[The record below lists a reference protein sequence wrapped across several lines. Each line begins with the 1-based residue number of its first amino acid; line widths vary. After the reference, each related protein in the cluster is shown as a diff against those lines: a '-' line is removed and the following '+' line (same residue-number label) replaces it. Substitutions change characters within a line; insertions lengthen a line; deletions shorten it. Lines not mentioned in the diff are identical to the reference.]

1 MSERAAA
8 VAGGRMPRPARRL
21 HDVLDIALLAGLGWE
36 PHSATFAPDRHHR
49 LLGYRLCRV
58 AGCGLEAWSPSGLC
72 GGCLARFEKEG
83 KGGPRGV
90 LPEGPR
96 AEEPLTG
103 PSLPGLPPPRLR
115 APGDDERP
123 VRELRRAQAAPPP
136 ERVRRRER

>member
-72 GGCLARFEKEG
+72 GGCLARFEEEG
-83 KGGPRGV
+83 KGAGLEAFCQKGPGGRTAHGTV
-90 LPEGPR
+90 S
-96 AEEPLTG
+96 AW
-103 PSLPGLPPPRLR
+103 S
-115 APGDDERP
+115 
-123 VRELRRAQAAPPP
+123 AASPASSA
-136 ERVRRRER
+136 R